1 MSRLVS
7 AGMRLA
13 STGPFFFIVL
23 IPCAGKGLQLQ
34 SLLRS
39 LLQL

>member
-1 MSRLVS
+1 MPALINGGFLPP
-7 AGMRLA
+7 GMRGVKV
-13 STGPFFFIVL
+13 SHGV
-23 IPCAGKGLQLQ
+23 QLQ